1 MKTGYQIY
9 KRRKGENAFI
19 SAGLFNWFALE
30 EEAVAKCEK
39 LNQTW
44 EEYEYIVVSLYD

>member
-19 SAGLFNWFALE
+19 SAGLLNWFALE

-39 LNQTW
+39 HGKNTNTLLCHYMI
-44 EEYEYIVVSLYD
+44 E